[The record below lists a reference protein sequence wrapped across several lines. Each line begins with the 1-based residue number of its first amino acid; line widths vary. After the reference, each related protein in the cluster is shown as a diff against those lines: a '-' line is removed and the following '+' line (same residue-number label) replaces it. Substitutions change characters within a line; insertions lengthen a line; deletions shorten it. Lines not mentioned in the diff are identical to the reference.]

1 MYDNYVKLK
10 VQGLTRGR
18 ELNDA
23 YILVLGSEE
32 HTSFYPIPISS
43 EDYKKIHAALTL
55 QDFTCSH
62 LMHQLANRVGMS
74 MTGVRVMQPHN
85 GLTNALIDF
94 ELINE
99 IVSIHAPIAEATVAA
114 LESKSPIY
122 VQNVVFKRQTSLPQ
136 SGNSMALPITAM
148 ADNLL
153 EQALQSAVEE
163 ENYELASLLRDELKR
178 RDSDVPSST
187 ATN

>member
-32 HTSFYPIPISS
+32 HSSFYPVPISS
-43 EDYKKIHAALTL
+43 EDYKKIHAALT
-55 QDFTCSH
+55 QRDFTCSH
-62 LMHQLANRVGMS
+62 LMHQLASRVGMS
-74 MTGVRVMQPHN
+74 MTGVRVMQPHH

-99 IVSIHAPIAEATVAA
+99 VVSINTPIADATVAA
-114 LESKSPIY
+114 LETKSPIY
-122 VQNVVFKRQTSLPQ
+122 VQNQLFERQTSLPQ

-148 ADNLL
+148 GDSLL
-153 EQALQSAVEE
+153 VQALESAVEE
-163 ENYELASLLRDELKR
+163 ENYELATLLRDELKR
-178 RDSDVPSST
+178 REPDTPSST
-187 ATN
+187 STR